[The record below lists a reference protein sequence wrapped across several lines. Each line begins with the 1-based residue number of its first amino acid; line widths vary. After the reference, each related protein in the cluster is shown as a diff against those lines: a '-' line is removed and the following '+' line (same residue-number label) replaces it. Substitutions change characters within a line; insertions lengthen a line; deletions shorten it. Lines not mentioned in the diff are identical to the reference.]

1 MGLGWYAARLRA
13 MSPVE
18 VAHRLRQTLRREA
31 RRLRTERTTPHPL
44 PSIRPSGAHPVR
56 FFDLAWSFPSSEP
69 IDWSRD
75 YQNHRA
81 APRVFYGDLDYRDFR
96 QVGDSKY
103 TWELNRH
110 QFLAP
115 WALAYRST
123 GDEDHATAVVALIL
137 DWIRANPRYLGI
149 NWISG
154 LEMALRIVSWG
165 IALDLCAASPHVQE
179 ARGAIAAS
187 VADQAAFVRASL
199 SRFSSANNH
208 LVGEL
213 VGLLA
218 AAAFFPEGAG
228 APALA
233 SFAAREITREALRQT
248 FPDGVNREQA
258 VYYHHYTLE
267 YALTAMALCGRLGL
281 EIPDELRARV
291 HRMLAFVD
299 AMTDDAGEAFE
310 VGDRDDGTVTGLNL
324 GTGVGVYES
333 LLWSGWLVFGDAAFG
348 AHAARIARRAG
359 RLPAPDPRSR
369 YWHHRGDAPALEETA
384 RRDARRLFADGGYF
398 LSTDDGLSLLFK
410 AGPFGYPSIAAHA
423 HCDQLS
429 LGLKRGEATLL
440 TDGGTFVYHTD
451 ERWRRFFKGTSAH
464 NTVAVDERD
473 QAEFAGSFLWSTHA
487 DGRLELRAEAPDR
500 FLVWGSHDGYRRLA
514 DPVGHERTVEYR
526 RGRGYRVCDRL
537 TGREPHRFALFWNFG
552 AGLTLRP
559 LGSGSAS
566 ARAWLVLQGDE
577 PAMAVRIE
585 GDHPLRFD
593 LYEGD
598 EALPAGF
605 ESRRYLQK
613 RSVVCLRTQAEGPTC
628 RLVTLLV
635 TSGSPLSAA
644 LVERMAEEWD

>member
-18 VAHRLRQTLRREA
+18 VAHRLQQALRREA
-31 RRLRTERTTPHPL
+31 RRLRAGRATADPAL
-44 PSIRPSGAHPVR
+44 DGRPSGAHSVR
-56 FFDLAWSFPSSEP
+56 FFNLAWSFPSPEP

-75 YQNHRA
+75 YQNDLA

-115 WALAYRST
+115 WAVAYRGT
-123 GDEDHATAVVALIL
+123 GDEDHAAAVVALIL

-149 NWISG
+149 NWISA
-154 LEMALRIVSWG
+154 LEMALRILSWG
-165 IALDLCAASPHVQE
+165 IALELCAASPHVRQ
-179 ARGAIAAS
+179 ARGTIAAS
-187 VADQAAFVRASL
+187 VADQAGFIRRSL

-218 AAAFFPEGAG
+218 TAAFFPEVAG
-228 APALA
+228 ARSLA

-267 YALTAMALCGRLGL
+267 YSLTAMALFARLGL
-281 EIPDELRARV
+281 EIPEELGERV
-291 HRMLAFVD
+291 RRMLAFVD

-333 LLWSGWLVFGDAAFG
+333 LLWSGWLVFRDEALG
-348 AHAARIARRAG
+348 AHAARIARHAG
-359 RLPAPDPRSR
+359 RPAAPDLRSG
-369 YWHHRGDAPALEETA
+369 YWHARGEMPRLPEPG
-384 RRDARRLFADGGYF
+384 RRVVRRLFADGGYF
-398 LSTDDGLSLLFK
+398 LSTDDGFSLLFK

-429 LGLKRGEATLL
+429 VGLKRGLTTLL
-440 TDGGTFVYHTD
+440 TDAGTFVYHTD

-464 NTVAVDERD
+464 NTVGVDERD
-473 QAEFAGSFLWSTHA
+473 QAEFAGPFLWSSHA
-487 DGRLELRAEAPDR
+487 DGRMELRVEAPGR
-500 FLVWGSHDGYRRLA
+500 FLVWGTHDGYRRLA
-514 DPVGHERTVEYR
+514 DPVAHERTVEYR
-526 RGRGYRVCDRL
+526 RGRGYRVADRL
-537 TGREPHRFALFWNFG
+537 TGREAHRFALFWNFG
-552 AGLTLRP
+552 AGLALRP

-566 ARAWLVLQGDE
+566 ARAWLVLEGGE
-577 PAMAVRIE
+577 PVMAVRIE
-585 GDHPLRFD
+585 SDRPLRFD
-593 LYEGD
+593 TCEGD
-598 EALPAGF
+598 EKLPAGF
-605 ESRRYLQK
+605 ESRRYLEK
-613 RSVVCLRTQAEGPTC
+613 RPIVRLRAHAEGPSC
-628 RLVTLLV
+628 RFVSLLM
-635 TSGSPLSAA
+635 TAGPPGDAA